1 MYFASCSHVYLP
13 YPFLNP
19 APGFSMFP
27 PTVTVTWTQN
37 LLPGGDHTFQLSEMD
52 VSPLRL
58 AGRLHQAN
66 AKLRVLH
73 TQPHAESPRRR
84 RPLKSRV
91 GTSGSGDAGSASAAV
106 ESEGVAGIGTEVP
119 PPQDSGDS
127 RLDAADRSLPHVAS
141 EKSKGGDAI
150 VGTSGGEGGG
160 RTEAVLS
167 AASKS
172 GGSSAG
178 GGIPSGGSGVA
189 SVTADLTSA
198 VGVEEREGVPSGHVA
213 PTFPGTSS
221 VTNTQ
226 DALTGDDSSPSLPGP
241 SPAGMISPVWTF
253 EGRTPLNNMEPA
265 AKAVGDK
272 RWTQS
277 RMWPSNQGMSSA
289 DTASPQPKRS
299 ASFKMHAPEDELR
312 EKRRLLQQGQP
323 GSRSM
328 DSLGNSISST
338 SAPTGTSS
346 SMPWGGGGG
355 GRRAV
360 TSNGKGYTVSSQQR
374 GLTDSESDDQL
385 AVGASAFEGG
395 GLGPRGPMA
404 APPSIQGA
412 QWAMEMEMA
421 FAQERRR
428 WEE

>member
-1 MYFASCSHVYLP
+1 
-13 YPFLNP
+13 
-19 APGFSMFP
+19 
-27 PTVTVTWTQN
+27 
-37 LLPGGDHTFQLSEMD
+37 MD

-66 AKLRVLH
+66 AKLGVLH

-84 RPLKSRV
+84 RPLKSRA
-91 GTSGSGDAGSASAAV
+91 GTSRSGDAGSTSATV
-106 ESEGVAGIGTEVP
+106 EGEGAPGSGTGVP

-127 RLDAADRSLPHVAS
+127 RLGAADQSLPHVAP
-141 EKSKGGDAI
+141 EKGKGGDAI
-150 VGTSGGEGGG
+150 VGSNGGEGDG
-160 RTEAVLS
+160 RADAVVP

-189 SVTADLTSA
+189 SATTDVASA
-198 VGVEEREGVPSGHVA
+198 VGVEGREGVPSGHVA
-213 PTFPGTSS
+213 PTFPVTSS
-221 VTNTQ
+221 VTNSNQ

-253 EGRTPLNNMEPA
+253 EGRTPLNNVEPA
-265 AKAVGDK
+265 AKAAGDN
-272 RWTQS
+272 RWTRS

-289 DTASPQPKRS
+289 DTSSPQPKRS

-328 DSLGNSISST
+328 DSLGNSGGST

-346 SMPWGGGGG
+346 SMPWVAGGGGDR
-355 GRRAV
+355 RRAAP
-360 TSNGKGYTVSSQQR
+360 SNGKSYTMPSQQR

-395 GLGPRGPMA
+395 GLGPRGPMG
-404 APPSIQGA
+404 APPSVQGA